1 MALVTITALWMALLL
16 ICFKVFGKREVPL
29 LPAIV
34 VNYFTACIWGVAIT
48 RPWNIG
54 LPAVLI
60 APAIFLGVLFIAL
73 FYLTAQS
80 AQRAGVAATS
90 VASKMSLVLTV
101 LFAVAFLGERPAPLG
116 WAGIGLALVA
126 VPVASFGRGA
136 PGARG
141 VWLLPAMLF
150 LGNAAIDITINTVQ
164 RELLTQ
170 GTEALFPT
178 LVFAVAGAIGIIA
191 LGARG
196 EIRSLLQPK
205 AIIGGLVL
213 GSMNYASLY
222 FLVSTL
228 SRSGMASSS
237 VFPLLN
243 IGVILFSTALGILL
257 FGDRPHRIQT
267 AGIALAV
274 IAMGLILAA

>member
-1 MALVTITALWMALLL
+1 MALVTIAALWMALLL

-34 VNYFTACIWGVAIT
+34 INYFTACAWGVGIT
-48 RPWNIG
+48 KPWTVG
-54 LPAVLI
+54 LPGDLI
-60 APAIFLGVLFIAL
+60 APALFLGVLFITL

-101 LFAVAFLGERPAPLG
+101 LFAVAFLDERPEPLG
-116 WAGIGLALVA
+116 WAGICLAIIA
-126 VPVASFGRGA
+126 VPAASYAPGA

-141 VWLLPAMLF
+141 VWLLPALLF
-150 LGNAAIDITINTVQ
+150 VGNAAIDITINTVQ
-164 RELLTQ
+164 RELLTP
-170 GTEALFPT
+170 GTEPLFPT
-178 LVFAVAGAIGIIA
+178 LVFAVAGALGIIA
-191 LGARG
+191 LGVRG
-196 EIRSLLQPK
+196 DFRSLLQPK

-222 FLVSTL
+222 FLVAAL
-228 SRSGMASSS
+228 SRSGMPSSS

-243 IGVILFSTALGILL
+243 IGVILFSTALGIVL
-257 FGDRPHRIQT
+257 FEDKPRRMQV